1 MLKSMTGFGRS
12 EANVNGRHIIV
23 EIKSVNHK
31 YFEFSSRISR
41 GFNFLEDKL
50 KTYVQTKISRGKVD
64 MYVHIENLED
74 ENVEVMVNHS
84 VVAGYVNAYK
94 EIADRYGINSP
105 ITLDLIGRNNDA
117 FSIHRKPEDED
128 VVFEAVKSV
137 LEPAIESFIKM
148 REVEGQKLFDDIM
161 QRADNII
168 NMVEQVET
176 LSPLTVSDYRLKLET
191 KIKELLEDR
200 NIEEQRLLTECAIFA
215 DKVAV
220 AEETVRL
227 RSHIDQFK
235 KFASAKNAIGRKMD
249 FLVQEVNREV
259 NTIGSKASDAKI
271 AYLVVDMKSEV
282 EKIREQIQ
290 NIE

>member
-1 MLKSMTGFGRS
+1 MTGFGRS

-50 KTYVQTKISRGKVD
+50 KSFTQTKISRGKVD

-74 ENVEVMVNHS
+74 SDLQVVVNHS
-84 VVAGYVNAYK
+84 VVSGYVNAYK
-94 EIADRYGINSP
+94 EIAQRYGIDSP
-105 ITLDLIGRNNDA
+105 ITLELVSKNSDA
-117 FSIHRKPEDED
+117 FSIHRKPEDEEA
-128 VVFEAVKSV
+128 VFEAVKSV
-137 LEPAIESFIKM
+137 LEPAIDSFIRM
-148 REVEGQKLFDDIM
+148 RELEGQKLFDDIM

-168 NMVEQVET
+168 SMVEQVET
-176 LSPLTVSDYRLKLET
+176 LSPLTVSDYRTKLET
-191 KIKELLEDR
+191 RIKELLADR
-200 NIEEQRLLTECAIFA
+200 NIEEQRILTECAIFA

-235 KFASAKNAIGRKMD
+235 KFSTAKNAIGRKMD
-249 FLVQEVNREV
+249 FLVQEINREV
-259 NTIGSKASDAKI
+259 NTIGSKATDSKI